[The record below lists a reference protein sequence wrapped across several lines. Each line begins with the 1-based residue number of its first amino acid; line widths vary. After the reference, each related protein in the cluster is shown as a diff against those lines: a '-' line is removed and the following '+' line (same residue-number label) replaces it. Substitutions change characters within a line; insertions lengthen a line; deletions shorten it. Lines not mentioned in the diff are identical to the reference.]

1 MEGIRHWRPTV
12 PPERGSVAASCR
24 RVAVMDGS
32 LLPMSQSVFQTPR
45 LQARHL
51 TDADV
56 DAMLAVYGDP
66 AVVRFVAGGEP
77 LDRPGCEYWVEVT
90 RRNYAS
96 RGYGMLALVERSSGT
111 VVGFCGLVHPAGQA
125 EPEIKYALRRDCW
138 GKGFATEA
146 ATGLLGYARQ
156 LGLSDVIAST
166 DPRNEASHRV
176 LLKAGMQQDGL
187 RREED
192 GSFTRLFRW
201 SPGSRPMAR
210 S

>member
-1 MEGIRHWRPTV
+1 MRRWLHVGGGREANTA
-12 PPERGSVAASCR
+12 VAADQR
-24 RVAVMDGS
+24 
-32 LLPMSQSVFQTPR
+32 
-45 LQARHL
+45 ARQGH
-51 TDADV
+51 
-56 DAMLAVYGDP
+56 G
-66 AVVRFVAGGEP
+66 AGGEP

-125 EPEIKYALRRDCW
+125 EPEIKCALRRDCW

-176 LLKAGMQQDGL
+176 LPTLPGLHPVCRSGSGDAAAGLPPVRAARILSL
-187 RREED
+187 RK
-192 GSFTRLFRW
+192 G
-201 SPGSRPMAR
+201 PGS
-210 S
+210 